1 MFPDI
6 FEQGRVFDHGFRR
19 TRKTFGPVV
28 VTEPCNPCPDSAGAA
43 KLVRIGN
50 RAFQSFRHLRII
62 TARDPSFRGI
72 EVESMDEFQRE
83 MNRNGGGVQSP
94 VESDAGIL
102 RNQAEIAG
110 GESVTDPGI
119 GVFVIVV
126 CLAGVNAA
134 GEEGIFNDCDVI

>member
-1 MFPDI
+1 
-6 FEQGRVFDHGFRR
+6 
-19 TRKTFGPVV
+19 
-28 VTEPCNPCPDSAGAA
+28 
-43 KLVRIGN
+43 
-50 RAFQSFRHLRII
+50 
-62 TARDPSFRGI
+62 
-72 EVESMDEFQRE
+72 MDEFQRE